1 MTCVM
6 GSKLRVFNAP
16 TTTTRAAIR
25 LIVSS
30 TALVGGGSCGR
41 PADVPLPTDS
51 TNSTHRSSVQLS
63 PSVTIVSPTP
73 PAGRPDGWHVAESDL
88 GRFSVE
94 LPLPSQ
100 SYRIEN
106 GPAGLPTRFEDTVV
120 AYSNNKDLV
129 YTFSCVAQGDGSA
142 LDKGET
148 ATLAKDFQRAFVPSG
163 SVKSLPCRSPWTQC
177 FEVIG
182 EDRHLRTCA
191 PGEPRPAAVQEVSRR
206 LKVGSSRR
214 SPPAFAR
221 SSHFNL
227 RERAQRLAQEAE
239 LRRSHRDR

>member
-1 MTCVM
+1 M

-182 EDRHLRTCA
+182 EDRHLRAWGTTSRSCSGSIA
-191 PGEPRPAAVQEVSRR
+191 SFEGRQLPPLTTRLRAFESFQLAGARPTASTGGRTSEVS
-206 LKVGSSRR
+206 
-214 SPPAFAR
+214 P
-221 SSHFNL
+221 
-227 RERAQRLAQEAE
+227 
-239 LRRSHRDR
+239 